1 MVLWKGRLVFKQ
13 FIKNKRHKY
22 GIKLYVLT
30 ESDGMVLNMHVYT
43 GSHDSL
49 GGKGHSMK
57 VVCELM
63 KNYFGYGH
71 SLFVDNFYTG
81 IELAEALLT
90 NSTYCTG
97 TLNVKRRGIPVEIKS
112 AQLQPGETIE
122 KYQKGIL
129 VGKWRDKRPIL
140 YLSTEFENTMT
151 EFENRRGKKL
161 TKPLPILEYNKYM
174 GGVDH
179 KDQMLSY
186 YSCERKNVRWYKK
199 LFLHIFQV
207 MVYNAYYLFVKFSG
221 ETMPFYD
228 FRLQI
233 ITQLLNKTAVPTV
246 TVGSRKHIPT
256 KIPLKNAKGETK
268 RRCKVCATKN
278 IRRDTVYECTKC
290 VDRPGLCIGECFAL
304 YHYFFFFNNSQ

>member
-1 MVLWKGRLVFKQ
+1 MHSIYQPGKNLCIDETMVLWNGRLVFKQ

-97 TLNVKRRGIPVEIKS
+97 TLNVKRRGIPEEIKN
-112 AQLQPGETIE
+112 AQLQPGEIIG

-129 VGKWRDKRPIL
+129 VGKWKDKRPIL
-140 YLSTEFENTMT
+140 YLSTKFENTMT
-151 EFENRRGKKL
+151 EFENRRGK
-161 TKPLPILEYNKYM
+161 N
-174 GGVDH
+174 
-179 KDQMLSY
+179 
-186 YSCERKNVRWYKK
+186 
-199 LFLHIFQV
+199 
-207 MVYNAYYLFVKFSG
+207 
-221 ETMPFYD
+221 
-228 FRLQI
+228 
-233 ITQLLNKTAVPTV
+233 
-246 TVGSRKHIPT
+246 
-256 KIPLKNAKGETK
+256 
-268 RRCKVCATKN
+268 
-278 IRRDTVYECTKC
+278 
-290 VDRPGLCIGECFAL
+290 
-304 YHYFFFFNNSQ
+304 